1 MHIKQKM
8 FGSVLR
14 KNMFIDKTKNHFKY
28 GINEWTGEP
37 NKPVFYN
44 KDMAK
49 KIRELKKPVSNL
61 QMDIVK
67 YPEFLAIRL
76 YEENFAQYDGSNRAK
91 VIEYVE
97 MVKNILESYGV
108 RVELEGKPGGKNHG

>member
-1 MHIKQKM
+1 
-8 FGSVLR
+8 
-14 KNMFIDKTKNHFKY
+14 MFIDKNKDHFKY

-44 KDMAK
+44 KEMAL
-49 KIRELKKPVSNL
+49 KIRELKKPVNGL

-76 YEENFAQYDGSNRAK
+76 YEDNFSQYDGSIK
-91 VIEYVE
+91 MQVIEYVE
-97 MVKNILESYGV
+97 MVKKILETYGV
-108 RVELEGKPGGKNHG
+108 RVELEGKPGGQKK

>member
-1 MHIKQKM
+1 M
-8 FGSVLR
+8 S
-14 KNMFIDKTKNHFKY
+14 NAFKY

-37 NKPVFYN
+37 NKPTFYT
-44 KDMAK
+44 KEMAT
-49 KIRELKKPVSNL
+49 KIRGLKCPVPNL

-76 YEENFAQYDGSNRAK
+76 YEDNFSTYDGSFKVR
-91 VIEYVE
+91 VIEYIE

-108 RVELEGKPGGKNHG
+108 RVELEGKPSRKKSGSK

>member
-1 MHIKQKM
+1 
-8 FGSVLR
+8 
-14 KNMFIDKTKNHFKY
+14 MFIDKNKDHFKY

-44 KDMAK
+44 KEMAL
-49 KIRELKKPVSNL
+49 KIRELKKPVNGL

-76 YEENFAQYDGSNRAK
+76 YEDNFSQYDGSIK
-91 VIEYVE
+91 MQVIEYVE
-97 MVKNILESYGV
+97 MVKKILETYGV
-108 RVELEGKPGGKNHG
+108 RVELEGKPGGKIK

>member
-1 MHIKQKM
+1 
-8 FGSVLR
+8 
-14 KNMFIDKTKNHFKY
+14 MFIDKNKDHFKY

-44 KDMAK
+44 KEMAL
-49 KIRELKKPVSNL
+49 KIRELKKPTNAL
-61 QMDIVK
+61 EMDIVK

-76 YEENFAQYDGSNRAK
+76 YENNFAQFDGSMRVR

-108 RVELEGKPGGKNHG
+108 RVELEGKPGGKNNG

>member
-1 MHIKQKM
+1 
-8 FGSVLR
+8 
-14 KNMFIDKTKNHFKY
+14 MFIDKNKDHFKY

-44 KDMAK
+44 KEMAL
-49 KIRELKKPVSNL
+49 KIRELKKPVNGL

-76 YEENFAQYDGSNRAK
+76 YEDNFSQYDGSIK
-91 VIEYVE
+91 MQVIEYVE
-97 MVKNILESYGV
+97 MVKKILETYGV
-108 RVELEGKPGGKNHG
+108 RVELEGKPGGQIK

>member
-1 MHIKQKM
+1 
-8 FGSVLR
+8 
-14 KNMFIDKTKNHFKY
+14 MFIDKNKNHFTH
-28 GINEWTGEP
+28 GINQWTGEP

-44 KDMAK
+44 KQMAA
-49 KIRELKKPVSNL
+49 KIRELKKPAHNL

-76 YEENFAQYDGSNRAK
+76 YEDNFAQYDGSIRMQ

-108 RVELEGKPGGKNHG
+108 RVELEGKPGGKQR